1 MMKMLRGYIAAA
13 IIGALAWVLTQFGE
27 RFTTLVDMIYPYV
40 IRTMQGYLAT
50 WSGAVDMLI
59 WQVLAVALGVVA
71 LGGLVVVIVMK
82 WNPIS

>member
-1 MMKMLRGYIAAA
+1 MMKMLRGYIAAG

-50 WSGAVDMLI
+50 WSGPRS
-59 WQVLAVALGVVA
+59 WKRLAIMRSTTA
-71 LGGLVVVIVMK
+71 
-82 WNPIS
+82 N